1 MPTPNTGAPSTE
13 AEAAT
18 DVAALRRSVTAGAIG
33 VFVHWFDWAAY
44 AYLAGTVATVF
55 FPAEDRTTGLLA
67 VFGVFAVSFGIRPI
81 GAMVFGPLGDRIGRK
96 RTLSLVIFMMSGAT
110 LTIGLLPGY
119 GTIGIAAPVLLLVLR
134 LIQGFAAGGE
144 FGSAASFLAESAP
157 RRRRGFGVSWLEVG
171 SLLGFLAGSFV
182 FLLLSAGL
190 DDSQLTSWG
199 WRIPFLVAA
208 PLGVIGFI
216 IRSKIEDTPE
226 YRSLEANDTVPRS
239 PVRELVRSEKRQ
251 LLQAAGL
258 MTAMHVPFY
267 MVLTYLVTY
276 ETDHLGR
283 SADSAALLTT
293 VVSLLGLVL
302 VPMFGHL
309 SDRVGRKPVF
319 VGATVALLVASVP
332 AFLLMRA
339 GAAGTWIAGLL
350 LGVVL
355 AAILGTYAVWSAE
368 LFPTRTRQSGL
379 SIAYNITAALFAGTV
394 PYVMTVLI
402 SATGSTLLPGFY
414 LMVFAVVGLVA
425 ALSLKETAGS
435 SLLRPEDMSDRVTE
449 SEKVSDLAAGDEKV
463 PGRAAG
469 NESASGRA
477 AGYVSD
483 RASSH

>member
-1 MPTPNTGAPSTE
+1 MPTTHTDVTT
-13 AEAAT
+13 AEVEVAT
-18 DVAALRRSVTAGAIG
+18 DVVALRRSVAAGAVG

-55 FPAEDRTTGLLA
+55 FPDENSTTGLLA

-81 GAMVFGPLGDRIGRK
+81 GALVFGPLGDRIGRK

-119 GTIGIAAPVLLLVLR
+119 AAIGVAAPVLLVILR

-182 FLLLSAGL
+182 YLLLSTGL
-190 DDSQLTSWG
+190 DEDQLTAWG
-199 WRIPFLVAA
+199 WRIPFLVSA

-216 IRSKIEDTPE
+216 IRNKIEDTPE
-226 YRSLEANDTVPRS
+226 YRTLEANDTVPRT
-239 PVRELVRSEKRQ
+239 PVRELLRRHKRH

-258 MTAMHVPFY
+258 MAAMHVPFY

-276 ETDHLGR
+276 ETDHLGH
-283 SADSAALLTT
+283 SAGSAALLST
-293 VVSLLGLVL
+293 VISLLGLVL
-302 VPMFGHL
+302 VPVFGLL

-319 VGATVALLVASVP
+319 VGATAALLVLSTP
-332 AFLLMRA
+332 AFLLMRT
-339 GAAGTWIAGLL
+339 GLAGTWVAGLL
-350 LGVVL
+350 LGAIL

-368 LFPTRTRQSGL
+368 IFPTRTRQSGL
-379 SIAYNITAALFAGTV
+379 SIAYNLTAALFAGTV
-394 PYVMTVLI
+394 PYLMTVLI
-402 SATGSTLLPGFY
+402 SATGSTLLPGPY
-414 LMVFAVVGLVA
+414 LMVFAVGGLIA

-435 SLLRPEDMSDRVTE
+435 ALLRPED
-449 SEKVSDLAAGDEKV
+449 VSDAPEERHPA
-463 PGRAAG
+463 PPA
-469 NESASGRA
+469 
-477 AGYVSD
+477 
-483 RASSH
+483 

>member
-1 MPTPNTGAPSTE
+1 MPTSPPDVRTAE
-13 AEAAT
+13 AEVAT
-18 DVAALRRSVTAGAIG
+18 DVVALRRSVAAGAVG

-44 AYLAGTVATVF
+44 AYLAGTVADVF
-55 FPAEDRTTGLLA
+55 FPSENGTTGLLA

-119 GTIGIAAPVLLLVLR
+119 AAIGVAAPVLLVVLR

-182 FLLLSAGL
+182 YLLLSTGL
-190 DDSQLTSWG
+190 DEHQLTSWG
-199 WRIPFLVAA
+199 WRIPFLVSA

-216 IRSKIEDTPE
+216 IRNKIEDTPE
-226 YRSLEANDTVPRS
+226 YRALEANDTVPSS
-239 PVRELVRSEKRQ
+239 PVRELLRRNKRQ
-251 LLQAAGL
+251 VLQAAGL
-258 MTAMHVPFY
+258 MAAMHVPFY

-276 ETDHLGR
+276 ETDHLKH
-283 SADSAALLTT
+283 SAGSAALLST
-293 VVSLLGLVL
+293 VISLLGLVL
-302 VPMFGHL
+302 VPVFGVL

-319 VGATVALLVASVP
+319 VGATTALLVFSTP
-332 AFLLMRA
+332 AFLLMRT
-339 GAAGTWIAGLL
+339 GLAGTWIAGLL
-350 LGVVL
+350 LGVIL

-394 PYVMTVLI
+394 PYLMTVLI
-402 SATGSTLLPGFY
+402 SATGSTLLPGPY
-414 LMVFAVVGLVA
+414 LMVFAVGGLVA

-435 SLLRPEDMSDRVTE
+435 ALLRPED
-449 SEKVSDLAAGDEKV
+449 VSDAAPEH
-463 PGRAAG
+463 R
-469 NESASGRA
+469 
-477 AGYVSD
+477 
-483 RASSH
+483 

>member
-1 MPTPNTGAPSTE
+1 MPTSHIDVTE
-13 AEAAT
+13 TQAEVAT
-18 DVAALRRSVTAGAIG
+18 DVAALRRSVAAGAVG

-55 FPAEDRTTGLLA
+55 FPAEDSTTGLLA

-119 GTIGIAAPVLLLVLR
+119 ASIGVAAPVLLVVLR

-182 FLLLSAGL
+182 YLLLSTGL
-190 DDSQLTSWG
+190 EEGQLSSWG
-199 WRIPFLVAA
+199 WRIPFLVSA
-208 PLGVIGFI
+208 PLGIIGFI
-216 IRSKIEDTPE
+216 IRNKIEDTPE
-226 YRSLEANDTVPRS
+226 YRALEANDTVPRS
-239 PVRELVRSEKRQ
+239 PVRELLRSHKRQ

-258 MTAMHVPFY
+258 MAAMHVPFY

-276 ETDHLGR
+276 ETDHLGH
-283 SADSAALLTT
+283 SAGGAALLST
-293 VVSLLGLVL
+293 VISLLGLVL
-302 VPMFGHL
+302 VPVFGLL

-319 VGATVALLVASVP
+319 VGATAALLVVSTP
-332 AFLLMRA
+332 AFLLMRT
-339 GAAGTWIAGLL
+339 GLAGTWIAGLL
-350 LGVVL
+350 LGVIL

-368 LFPTRTRQSGL
+368 IFPTRTRQSGL
-379 SIAYNITAALFAGTV
+379 SIAYNLTAALFAGTV
-394 PYVMTVLI
+394 PYLMTVLI
-402 SATGSTLLPGFY
+402 SATGSTLLPGPY
-414 LMVFAVVGLVA
+414 LMVFAIGGLIA

-435 SLLRPEDMSDRVTE
+435 ALLRPED
-449 SEKVSDLAAGDEKV
+449 VSDTPPE
-463 PGRAAG
+463 R
-469 NESASGRA
+469 R
-477 AGYVSD
+477 
-483 RASSH
+483 

>member
-1 MPTPNTGAPSTE
+1 MSTRNTGATTTE
-13 AEAAT
+13 VDAAT
-18 DVAALRRSVTAGAIG
+18 DVVALRRNVAAGAIG

-55 FPAEDRTTGLLA
+55 FPAEDKTTGLLA

-119 GTIGIAAPVLLLVLR
+119 GTIGVAAPVLLLVLR
-134 LIQGFAAGGE
+134 LVQGFAAGGE

-182 FLLLSAGL
+182 FLLLSTGL
-190 DDSQLTSWG
+190 DDSQLSSWG
-199 WRIPFLVAA
+199 WRIPFLIAA

-216 IRSKIEDTPE
+216 IRNKIEDTPE
-226 YRSLEANDTVPRS
+226 YRALEANDTVPRS
-239 PVRELVRSEKRQ
+239 PVRELLRTEKRQ

-267 MVLTYLVTY
+267 IVLTYLVTY
-276 ETDHLGR
+276 ETDHLGQ
-283 SADSAALLTT
+283 SSGDAALLSTAI
-293 VVSLLGLVL
+293 SLLGLVF
-302 VPMFGHL
+302 VPVFGLL

-319 VGATVALLVASVP
+319 VGATVALLVLAVP
-332 AFLLMRA
+332 AFLLMRT
-339 GAAGTWIAGLL
+339 GLVGTWVAGLV
-350 LGVVL
+350 LGVIL

-368 LFPTRTRQSGL
+368 IFPTRTRQSGL

-394 PYVMTVLI
+394 PYLMTVLI

-414 LMVFAVVGLVA
+414 LMVFAVGGLVA
-425 ALSLKETAGS
+425 ALSLRETAGS
-435 SLLRPEDMSDRVTE
+435 AMLRPED
-449 SEKVSDLAAGDEKV
+449 VSD
-463 PGRAAG
+463 P
-469 NESASGRA
+469 
-477 AGYVSD
+477 VSD
-483 RASSH
+483 DVSGPAPVDVPVPATERR

>member
-1 MPTPNTGAPSTE
+1 MPTTHTDVTT
-13 AEAAT
+13 AEVEVAT
-18 DVAALRRSVTAGAIG
+18 DVVALRRSVAAGAVG

-55 FPAEDRTTGLLA
+55 FPAENGTTGLLA

-81 GAMVFGPLGDRIGRK
+81 GALVFGPLGDRIGRK

-119 GTIGIAAPVLLLVLR
+119 AAIGVAAPVLLVILR

-182 FLLLSAGL
+182 YLLLSTGL
-190 DDSQLTSWG
+190 DEDQLTAWG
-199 WRIPFLVAA
+199 WRVPFLVSA

-216 IRSKIEDTPE
+216 IRNKIEDTPE
-226 YRSLEANDTVPRS
+226 YRTLEANDTVPRT
-239 PVRELVRSEKRQ
+239 PVRELLRRHKRH

-258 MTAMHVPFY
+258 MAAMHVPFY

-276 ETDHLGR
+276 ETDHLGH
-283 SADSAALLTT
+283 SAGSAALLST
-293 VVSLLGLVL
+293 VISLLGLVL
-302 VPMFGHL
+302 VPVFGML

-319 VGATVALLVASVP
+319 VGATAGLLVLATP
-332 AFLLMRA
+332 AFLLMRT
-339 GAAGTWIAGLL
+339 GLAGTWIAGLL
-350 LGVVL
+350 LGVIL

-368 LFPTRTRQSGL
+368 IFPTRTRQSGL
-379 SIAYNITAALFAGTV
+379 SIAYNLTAALFAGTV
-394 PYVMTVLI
+394 PYLMTVLI
-402 SATGSTLLPGFY
+402 SATGSTLLPGPY
-414 LMVFAVVGLVA
+414 LMVFAVGGLIA

-435 SLLRPEDMSDRVTE
+435 ALLRPED
-449 SEKVSDLAAGDEKV
+449 VSDAPAERHQA
-463 PGRAAG
+463 PPA
-469 NESASGRA
+469 
-477 AGYVSD
+477 
-483 RASSH
+483 